1 MKYGYGFPMNLTI
14 LHQVRSVNIS
24 LEIVLP
30 KFVKDIYYWLSS
42 EYLTYLLQLILH
54 SFPPIQEY

>member
-1 MKYGYGFPMNLTI
+1 MNLTI